1 MPRIPLLSLLCFAV
15 SSPAGSLHAQEH
27 AELEV
32 WQMISTYLTKEA
44 EIALGELPEPSNAA
58 AQREREFCAVVVQ
71 LSQQTVTEARIEDVE
86 RRLGAL
92 VAANNQDDIGRA
104 SLYLLG
110 RVAQVFRA
118 TPDNALAAT
127 YYRQLIAMPDNDHWA
142 NLDRVKLA
150 LLEIYMLPAE
160 SPADRIAAVESLIP
174 GVHDRITLRDLHRLA
189 ARGLMFYELD
199 PARALEH
206 LLTSDSIGGLR
217 GMPAADQVVQIAN
230 LAWELGRKELSNTFR
245 EKLRDQYPRDARI
258 YLLDQRAAGEPV
270 PEGTAGGGQ

>member
-1 MPRIPLLSLLCFAV
+1 MPRIPLLSLLCLAV
-15 SSPAGSLHAQEH
+15 LAPSDSLHAQEH
-27 AELEV
+27 PEV
-32 WQMISTYLTKEA
+32 EIWQMLSTYLTKEA
-44 EIALGELPEPSNAA
+44 EIALGELPVPSDAA

-86 RRLGAL
+86 RRLSAL
-92 VAANNQDDIGRA
+92 VAANTHDDNGRA

-118 TPDNALAAT
+118 IPDNALAAAH
-127 YYRQLIAMPDNDHWA
+127 YRQLIALPDNDHWA
-142 NLDRVKLA
+142 NLARVKLA

-160 SPADRIAAVESLIP
+160 SPADRIAAAEALIP

-189 ARGLMFYELD
+189 ARGLLFYELD

-206 LLTSDSIGGLR
+206 LLVSDSIGGLR

-258 YLLDQRAAGEPV
+258 YLLDQRAAGEVV
-270 PEGTAGGGQ
+270 PEGSAGGVR